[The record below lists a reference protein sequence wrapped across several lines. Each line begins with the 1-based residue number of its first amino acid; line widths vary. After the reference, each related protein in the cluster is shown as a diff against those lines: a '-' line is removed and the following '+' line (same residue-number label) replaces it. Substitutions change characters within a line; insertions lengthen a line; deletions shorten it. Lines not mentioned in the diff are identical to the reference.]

1 MRIFT
6 FNLIVAQANAGY
18 EFVNGTAEVSLTLS
32 WVSKAGKTFVVL
44 LLSRKRITR
53 RTLVCGHRTGSKT
66 YGGVPLS
73 KTDKQFLL

>member
-18 EFVNGTAEVSLTLS
+18 EFVNGTAEVSLTFS

-44 LLSRKRITR
+44 LLSHKRITK

-66 YGGVPLS
+66 YGGVDLS
-73 KTDKQFLL
+73 KTDKQLLW